1 VAGDITRTTFNPLKH
16 YSAVRQQQGRVSVDA
31 DWNEQSDITAHR
43 LCRETADAIGRTGA
57 PRDSA
62 GFQIVPLTVA
72 VPSTTPHSVDLAL
85 SPGRMYVD
93 GMLCELES
101 SFIPIVSISGTG
113 VVQLSTVVVDG
124 LELANNQWVEVSATD
139 STAPNPVQAQIQL
152 ANVAAQTLTL
162 VGDISGFAG
171 KSGPQLRRITT
182 YKTQPDSLSAAPLP
196 ANGLALAYLDV
207 WERPI
212 TALEDSAIRDP
223 ALGPAS
229 GPDTTTRTKTV
240 WQVKFLPLAP
250 ANATCS
256 AASDFSSFRSTAQ
269 LAARAEPTAA
279 ATSACILPPRAG
291 FRRLENQLY
300 RIEVHTPGNLA
311 TGRPTFKWS
320 RDNGSVATAIVS
332 PAPVLAGQ
340 SLTFNVSSLGRDQVL
355 GFAPGQFVELVD
367 DGRELAGQP
376 GILVQLTTATMGSQ
390 GPVLTAGTSLTNA
403 ADLGV
408 FLNAFANQTV
418 RNPKVRRWDQSGAQV
433 STASPGGDVVIQ
445 EGTPIDI
452 ESGVQVIFQASGQY
466 LTGDYWLIPAR
477 TVIGDVDWP
486 RDSSG
491 NPLFRPPQGINH
503 HFCPLAI
510 VNFTPQTW
518 SVLSDC
524 RRFFAPLA
532 DTGLHMTQIVLA
544 GSGGTLLN
552 DSAVALQDLTAGINI
567 ICDAPVDPQS
577 FTMANP
583 SFALPSITSLTKP
596 SCFVTI
602 DVPFTLP
609 GQLPS
614 AAQPMVVSGLLS
626 TDSTVPMITW
636 RPTTAATNWIQNTL
650 SPLLQPHTPNPP
662 PMLAHLTL
670 KGNRIWALGNPS
682 LFLDGEVFTA
692 PDSSG
697 NQRTGILLPSGDGR
711 RGGDFEMWFWL
722 TSTPSVVVSTSSID
736 FGSLP
741 VNPTSPPVVPITV
754 TNNSTNPVTIAV
766 ALASAGNFSQTTN
779 CGTLAVGA
787 SCTID
792 ATFKPTQVGLQQANI
807 TVTPTPGS
815 PVTILLSGTGLAG
828 FLQAPAS
835 LSFGGVMLRDVID
848 RTVTLTNVGSASLS
862 ITAMSLGQPSNEF
875 SISFIAPETLQPGGS
890 LSLDVTFAPSLTGG
904 RSATLTITHNG
915 SNSPLVI
922 ILFGNGLP
930 PRIIGGGG
938 GFGGGSGGGV
948 HHPALQSPRELL

>member
-31 DWNEQSDITAHR
+31 DWNEQADIIAHR
-43 LCRETADAIGRTGA
+43 LCTDTTDIVGRTGA
-57 PRDSA
+57 PRDNA
-62 GFQIVPLTVA
+62 GFQITPLAAVVA
-72 VPSTTPHSVDLAL
+72 PSTTPHSVDLAF
-85 SPGRMYVD
+85 SPGRVYVD
-93 GMLCELES
+93 GLLCELES
-101 SFIPIVSISGTG
+101 SFIPIVSISGTA
-113 VVQLSTVVVDG
+113 VVQLTTMVVDG
-124 LELANNQWVEVSATD
+124 LELANNQWVEISATD
-139 STAPNPVQAQIQL
+139 STAPNPVQAQIQSANL
-152 ANVAAQTLTL
+152 ATQTLTL
-162 VGDISGFAG
+162 VGDVSSFAG
-171 KSGPQLRRITT
+171 KSGPQLRRVTT
-182 YKTQPDSLSAAPLP
+182 YKTQPDSPSVAPLP
-196 ANGLALAYLDV
+196 ASGVALAYLDV

-212 TALEDSAIRDP
+212 TALEDGAIRDP

-240 WQVKFLPLAP
+240 WQVKFLPLASS
-250 ANATCS
+250 NTTCS

-300 RIEVHTPGNLA
+300 RIEVHTPGSLA

-332 PAPVLAGQ
+332 PAPALAGQ
-340 SLTFNVSSLGRDQVL
+340 SLTFNVSSLGRDQLL
-355 GFAPGQFVELVD
+355 GFATGQFVELTD

-376 GILVQLTTATMGSQ
+376 GILVQLAAATMGPQ
-390 GPVLTAGTSLTNA
+390 GPLLTADTSLANA
-403 ADLGV
+403 ADLSA
-408 FLNAFANQTV
+408 FLNAFTNQTV
-418 RNPKVRRWDQSGAQV
+418 RNPKVRRWDQSATQV
-433 STASPGGDVVIQ
+433 STTSPGGDVVIR
-445 EGTPIDI
+445 EGTPIDL
-452 ESGVQVIFQASGQY
+452 ESGVQVIFQAGGRY
-466 LTGDYWLIPAR
+466 RTGDYWLVPAR
-477 TVIGDVDWP
+477 TVTGDVDWP

-491 NPLFRPPQGINH
+491 NPLFRPPQGISH

-524 RRFFAPLA
+524 RSFFAPLA
-532 DTGLHMTQIVLA
+532 DTGLHVTQIVLA

-577 FTMANP
+577 LTMANP

-602 DVPFTLP
+602 DVPVTAAD
-609 GQLPS
+609 QLPS

-626 TDSTVPMITW
+626 TDSTVPMVTW
-636 RPTTAATNWIQNTL
+636 RPTAAATQWIQTQI
-650 SPLLQPHTPNPP
+650 SQLLQPHTPNPP

-682 LFLDGEVFTA
+682 LFLDGDVFTA
-692 PDSSG
+692 PDTSG

-741 VNPTSPPVVPITV
+741 VNASSPVAPITV

-766 ALASAGNFSQTTN
+766 TVAPAGNFSQTTN

-787 SCTID
+787 SCTIN
-792 ATFKPTQVGLQQANI
+792 ATFRPMQVGLQQATI
-807 TVTPTPGS
+807 TVTPTPGG
-815 PVTILLSGTGLAG
+815 PVTILLSGTGLAAT
-828 FLQAPAS
+828 LQASPAS
-835 LSFGGVMLRDVID
+835 LSFGGVRLGDERDEVL
-848 RTVTLTNVGSASLS
+848 TLTNVGSAPL
-862 ITAMSLGQPSNEF
+862 T
-875 SISFIAPETLQPGGS
+875 ISSAVTGGPAAPDFGFASFTPVTLAPGGS
-890 LSLDVTFAPSLTGG
+890 VSVDIAFFPSLTGG
-904 RSATLTITHNG
+904 RSAALTVTHSG

-922 ILFGNGLP
+922 TLFGNGLP
-930 PRIIGGGG
+930 PRPTGGGG
-938 GFGGGSGGGV
+938 GGGGGG
-948 HHPALQSPRELL
+948 HPQLQFPRELLQIR